1 MVRTKKTGGPKVNGK
16 PNGTPKAA
24 PAETPPVMK
33 SPQQPVE
40 LSEEARANLKAWLDK
55 QEKPFTVATD
65 PPSRKR
71 KRNSGMQLQSDLFE
85 DRLSIQYEV
94 RPRDKWEALRRYK
107 KFTGRLEILV

>member
-1 MVRTKKTGGPKVNGK
+1 MNGK

-24 PAETPPVMK
+24 STEAPAVKSPPQPAELTA
-33 SPQQPVE
+33 
-40 LSEEARANLKAWLDK
+40 EARASLKAWLDK

-107 KFTGRLEILV
+107 KFTGRQSGSCECSELWLTCV

>member
-1 MVRTKKTGGPKVNGK
+1 MVRTKKTSAVKMNGR

-24 PAETPPVMK
+24 PTESPAVK
-33 SPQQPVE
+33 SPPQPVE
-40 LSEEARANLKAWLDK
+40 LTEEARANLKAWLDK

-107 KFTGRLEILV
+107 KFTGKRL